1 MLIIDRI
8 VSFNAWLARF
18 TIPNILLKGL
28 LGYALAGVLLALLVP
43 PLHARGIALRGWM
56 VWSTIA
62 GMIGICIGPDLYQRY
77 RRRGYSAD

>member
-1 MLIIDRI
+1 MLTIDRI

-18 TIPNILLKGL
+18 TILNVLLKGL

-43 PLHARGIALRGWM
+43 PLHARGIAIRGWM

-62 GMIGICIGPDLYQRY
+62 GMIAICIAPDVYQHY
-77 RRRGYSAD
+77 RRRRL